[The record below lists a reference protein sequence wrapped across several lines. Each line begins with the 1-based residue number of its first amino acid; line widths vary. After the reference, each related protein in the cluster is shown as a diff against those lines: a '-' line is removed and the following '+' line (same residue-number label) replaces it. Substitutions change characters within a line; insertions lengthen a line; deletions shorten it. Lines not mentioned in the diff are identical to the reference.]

1 MGFGQ
6 LVLSMEEEVGVG
18 EAVVMEV
25 VVEEA
30 LVAVEGE
37 EELLCL
43 WAEVEEVAFLPCL
56 SICHYLNTGGGVEQ
70 CRTVVEAVTSVVQET
85 AFETQCAMVSDREC
99 KTEIQT
105 SYSTTLET
113 QCSPGYG
120 TKCKPQ
126 QKTAYRKFCT
136 TVQDTEC
143 RVTVQSGSKTTYEQQ
158 CSTSYEK
165 KCSGHGYHQKCENVP
180 KQDCQQVPK
189 QVAVSNPV
197 RQCSQVP
204 KERCHQVSGIN

>member
-1 MGFGQ
+1 M
-6 LVLSMEEEVGVG
+6 
-18 EAVVMEV
+18 
-25 VVEEA
+25 VE
-30 LVAVEGE
+30 
-37 EELLCL
+37 
-43 WAEVEEVAFLPCL
+43 
-56 SICHYLNTGGGVEQ
+56 
-70 CRTVVEAVTSVVQET
+70 ET

-105 SYSTTLET
+105 SYATQLET

-143 RVTVQSGSKTTYEQQ
+143 RATVQSSSKTTYEQQ

-165 KCSGHGYHQKCENVP
+165 VCSGHGYHQKCENVP

-204 KERCHQVSGIN
+204 KERCHQVSGINKYANTTSELILVSRFLSKCQFRNASMSLSRIAQMFLSKALWLFLLRIVIR

>member
-1 MGFGQ
+1 M
-6 LVLSMEEEVGVG
+6 
-18 EAVVMEV
+18 
-25 VVEEA
+25 
-30 LVAVEGE
+30 
-37 EELLCL
+37 
-43 WAEVEEVAFLPCL
+43 
-56 SICHYLNTGGGVEQ
+56 EQ
-70 CRTVVEAVTSVVQET
+70 CSTVVEAVTSVVEET

-105 SYSTTLET
+105 SYATQLET

-143 RVTVQSGSKTTYEQQ
+143 RVTVQSSTKTSYEQK

-165 KCSGHGYHQKCENVP
+165 VCSGHGYHQKCENVP

-204 KERCHQVSGIN
+204 KERCHQVSDNNFRRRCLSMSLFQGSHPSVGSEMFPHPPAGMLQCPCPGSCGCAC

>member
-1 MGFGQ
+1 M
-6 LVLSMEEEVGVG
+6 
-18 EAVVMEV
+18 
-25 VVEEA
+25 
-30 LVAVEGE
+30 
-37 EELLCL
+37 
-43 WAEVEEVAFLPCL
+43 
-56 SICHYLNTGGGVEQ
+56 EQ
-70 CRTVVEAVTSVVQET
+70 CNTVVEAVTSVVEET

-105 SYSTTLET
+105 SYATQLET

-143 RVTVQSGSKTTYEQQ
+143 RVTVQSSSQTTYEQK

-165 KCSGHGYHQKCENVP
+165 VCSGHGYHQKCENVP
-180 KQDCQQVPK
+180 KQNCQQVPK

-204 KERCHQVSGIN
+204 KERCHQVSVIKRVEIGHLTSEHVLRFPSKCQFRNASMSLSRTAPMFLFKAQWLSLLRTVIR